1 MKDSEVEREKK
12 PQELRLKESYEIQI
26 QKSDAWGFNLHES
39 SKITKIKKKNTG
51 VLWDLKVQKNNSY
64 ESLYRLHIIKTF
76 ARVLLDSKVK

>member
-1 MKDSEVEREKK
+1 LKNSEVERKKK

-51 VLWDLKVQKNNSY
+51 VLW
-64 ESLYRLHIIKTF
+64 
-76 ARVLLDSKVK
+76 